1 MQEWLR
7 ATALADGEG
16 LHTKFNSWLGSFIS
30 KDEPCGT
37 SGLPAADFIFT
48 SFFSSMNKE
57 HFFLLFY
64 CICWPVTPNLCL
76 RFVIWRCFYDYVPLL
91 WYHVAWTWIE
101 VWERSWKDQTFI
113 QLIFFTHLVS
123 IIRASLIGGASHS
136 SVVKNPPASADDAG
150 SIPGWGRSP
159 REGSGNPAQYSCLGN
174 AMDRGAWLTQS
185 MGLEK
190 GWMRVNKQQQS
201 GIESQIQSLE
211 HSRPREHCPTV
222 ESSLPVLSSMEVT
235 SSLWLLGLW
244 SVASVRN
251 WSVHYI

>member
-1 MQEWLR
+1 MARVCIQSLTPGWAHLYQR
-7 ATALADGEG
+7 MSHVAPQGCLLLTLFSLAFFP
-16 LHTKFNSWLGSFIS
+16 LWIKN
-30 KDEPCGT
+30 
-37 SGLPAADFIFT
+37 T
-48 SFFSSMNKE
+48 SFSFSTVYADQWLQI
-57 HFFLLFY
+57 F
-64 CICWPVTPNLCL
+64 VL

-150 SIPGWGRSP
+150 SIPGWGRRKGSRG